1 MELALRKLRAD
12 ANTDVG
18 INAISSAIWQVRDR
32 FSSLPETAR
41 RMNII
46 TANPLCASKHST
58 FNLEIE
64 STVDV
69 RIGK

>member
-46 TANPLCASKHST
+46 TSKPT
-58 FNLEIE
+58 L
-64 STVDV
+64 
-69 RIGK
+69 R

>member
-18 INAISSAIWQVRDR
+18 INAISSVIWQVRDR

-41 RMNII
+41 RMNVI
-46 TANPLCASKHST
+46 TSKST
-58 FNLEIE
+58 L
-64 STVDV
+64 
-69 RIGK
+69 R